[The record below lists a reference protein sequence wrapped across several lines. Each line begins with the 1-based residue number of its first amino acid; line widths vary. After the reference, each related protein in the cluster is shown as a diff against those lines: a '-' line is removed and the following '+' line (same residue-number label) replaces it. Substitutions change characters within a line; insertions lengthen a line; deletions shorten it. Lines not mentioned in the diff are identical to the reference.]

1 HPLTPNCFSFSIMT
15 KTTSNLKERRNERER
30 KRVNQVNQGFN
41 QLRAHVERVS
51 LNKKLSK
58 ADTLRMATRYIAHL
72 KQILHKGT
80 APVVPHNTCSYSCDK
95 PDFPSD
101 ESYQSHSPIEYKID
115 PNQHHQ
121 MNYYLSH

>member
-1 HPLTPNCFSFSIMT
+1 
-15 KTTSNLKERRNERER
+15 R
-30 KRVNQVNQGFN
+30 KRVNQ
-41 QLRAHVERVS
+41 VS

-80 APVVPHNTCSYSCDK
+80 TPVVPHNTVSPAHPS
-95 PDFPSD
+95 FRSD

-121 MNYYLSH
+121 MNYHLSHVLFQTVDNPAW